1 MANSVSEDD
10 IRQELGV
17 KVVEELL
24 EHLSSL
30 ENALFLDDDD
40 MKSMNLSVDCKTAI
54 RKLKCM
60 GTSTTHRYNQN
71 LCAMSLTHVFSIIY

>member
-24 EHLSSL
+24 EHLSPL

-40 MKSMNLSVDCKTAI
+40 MKSMNLSINCKTAI
-54 RKLKCM
+54 RKLKWV
-60 GTSTTHRYNQN
+60 RR
-71 LCAMSLTHVFSIIY
+71 